1 MAAKKTAKKTAKKAA
16 PKKAAAAKKTAV
28 KVAKKKQATP
38 TTGQSGSPIDLVKAK
53 LNDKETKVVSIL
65 DGDANPVALNVL
77 AAAAF
82 AGQATAQANSWTR
95 NSLRR
100 LVRGKWVQKVGKGTY
115 RMTDLGHSRFNE
127 KASAAASETAPVEQ
141 TA

>member
-1 MAAKKTAKKTAKKAA
+1 MAAKKSAKKTAKKAA
-16 PKKAAAAKKTAV
+16 PKKAAAKKAAV
-28 KVAKKKQATP
+28 KVAKKKHAAP
-38 TTGQSGSPIDLVKAK
+38 TTGQSGSPLDLVKAK
-53 LNDKETKVVSIL
+53 LNDKETKVIEVL
-65 DGDANPVALNVL
+65 DGDANPVALTVL

-82 AGQATAQANSWTR
+82 SGLPTVQANSWTR

-115 RMTDLGHSRFNE
+115 RMTDLGHSRFHE
-127 KASAAASETAPVEQ
+127 KASASPEKTATVEQ